1 MFSLKKN
8 YYLIIESIKDFD
20 ISTIK
25 KRNKFTIIYRNFG
38 KEEDHSE
45 LNRFRRR
52 CKLKSIKF
60 IVANNFRL
68 AVTLRSD
75 GIYLSAHNLMFKAL
89 YLKKF
94 RFEIIGSAHNINEIV
109 QKKRQGCEKILLS
122 KLFLVDYK
130 KNSKFLEINK
140 FNNYILK
147 YPELVPLGGIKYT
160 NLNKLKLVKSNS
172 FAILSEIKK
181 KPAKIINRLF

>member
-25 KRNKFTIIYRNFG
+25 KRNKFTIIYRNYG

-89 YLKKF
+89 YLKKL
-94 RFEIIGSAHNINEIV
+94 RFEIIGSAHNIIEIV

-122 KLFLVDYK
+122 KLF
-130 KNSKFLEINK
+130 
-140 FNNYILK
+140 
-147 YPELVPLGGIKYT
+147 
-160 NLNKLKLVKSNS
+160 
-172 FAILSEIKK
+172 
-181 KPAKIINRLF
+181 

>member
-1 MFSLKKN
+1 M
-8 YYLIIESIKDFD
+8 
-20 ISTIK
+20 
-25 KRNKFTIIYRNFG
+25 
-38 KEEDHSE
+38 
-45 LNRFRRR
+45 
-52 CKLKSIKF
+52 
-60 IVANNFRL
+60 
-68 AVTLRSD
+68 TLRSD
-75 GIYLSAHNLMFKAL
+75 GIYLSAHNLTFKAL

>member
-89 YLKKF
+89 YLKKLSHID
-94 RFEIIGSAHNINEIV
+94 IIKGNCLH
-109 QKKRQGCEKILLS
+109 KIL
-122 KLFLVDYK
+122 K
-130 KNSKFLEINK
+130 KI
-140 FNNYILK
+140 
-147 YPELVPLGGIKYT
+147 
-160 NLNKLKLVKSNS
+160 S
-172 FAILSEIKK
+172 FY
-181 KPAKIINRLF
+181 